1 MLSVTELQKDRTLVN
16 NIDWAMTP
24 EKAVEMYL
32 EWGSGW
38 TRGNDF
44 VSSAHDES
52 FYFVIFDWETEPPV
66 VTLLHRTLEGAE
78 ELAKIEVPRELFD
91 ASCREDGMRP
101 GGTVHRLN
109 RKLKEWV
116 NGLIDGPP
124 VEFFNM
130 EH

>member
-1 MLSVTELQKDRTLVN
+1 MLNMHELQKDRNLVN
-16 NIDWAMTP
+16 SIDWAMTP

-52 FYFVIFDWETEPPV
+52 FYFVIFDWEIEPPV
-66 VTLLHRTLEGAE
+66 VTLVHRTLAGAD

-91 ASCREDGMRP
+91 ASCAEDGIRP
-101 GGTVHRLN
+101 GGTVHPLN

-116 NGLIDGPP
+116 NEIIQGPP
-124 VEFFNM
+124 IEFFSM
-130 EH
+130 TH

>member
-1 MLSVTELQKDRTLVN
+1 MNSGKES
-16 NIDWAMTP
+16 DWQR
-24 EKAVEMYL
+24 KY
-32 EWGSGW
+32 
-38 TRGNDF
+38 
-44 VSSAHDES
+44 HC
-52 FYFVIFDWETEPPV
+52 V
-66 VTLLHRTLEGAE
+66 VFFG
-78 ELAKIEVPRELFD
+78 

>member
-1 MLSVTELQKDRTLVN
+1 MLSVSEIQKDRNLVN
-16 NIDWAMTP
+16 SIDWAMTP

-44 VSSAHDES
+44 VSSSHDEA
-52 FYFVIFDWETEPPV
+52 FYFVLFDWETEPPV

-91 ASCREDGMRP
+91 AACADDGNKP
-101 GGTVHRLN
+101 GGTVHTLN
-109 RKLKEWV
+109 RNLKEWV
-116 NGLIDGPP
+116 NAVIHGPP
-124 VEFFNM
+124 IELFTM
-130 EH
+130 TH